1 MTYEN
6 FIEYLKERKTIKQ
19 YEAENRYR
27 ILKDYIFV
35 SFDFVKRNKREVF
48 FEYLYRFI
56 LEDMECE
63 EKNDEHG
70 PEFCKMYN
78 NIKERINLPID
89 ELKSREVVDFD
100 YENEVL
106 VIAFRILKYFEW
118 DENNKRLFLRW
129 DRNTIPEVR
138 VYNDYKSNVFT
149 FVITQGNIDYA
160 SLKIVEKRIDSLKK
174 EIEYLN
180 DFVLNYYQE
189 HFLDIFRITKIVF
202 DKEDITN
209 KFIQGEVKFTA
220 SFEIIQKLIGPLYL
234 NRESYGIREL
244 IQNAVDACA
253 KKDNHDGKI
262 NIKYIEG
269 DNPQIII
276 KDNGIGMNEEI
287 IINNFLTIGESTK
300 NEGNSIGK
308 FGIGILAAFLLAD
321 KMKFKTCYNAGEYLY
336 ESEPIELDAVKNKD
350 KFINIKIVEN
360 EDNFQ
365 GTEIALELKK
375 NIIEND
381 KIIKI
386 CDGVKYNTKELLV
399 NFLGIKNYYGNIW
412 YRYSEQLKKF
422 HDAIC
427 SKAND
432 NNIQFATTEDD
443 IRFDKDEKLKFYEDI
458 VADVGDFVNQELIE
472 LDEDEKFELKKRL
485 DNCCKKLS
493 NNIKQLSHLKA
504 YAVFTYL
511 QANKWFLNRD
521 KTTEITFYDKEDKLE
536 SICNID
542 VNVIEDD
549 GKGEYKLEK
558 IDELDAA
565 YIWSKEK
572 EFQGNVFCNSMLI
585 PAKYQYET
593 SLKNVFKILPTIL
606 IDEKENSKIEIDLAR
621 ENCKLKVGNKNYEE
635 KILSYILQDCL
646 QDLENNAKYLQD
658 ISWIYFV
665 DSDSKIK
672 KAIKNKFW
680 LVNNINKKYFMVFL
694 NTLTEW
700 SKKHKSDIVEQL
712 QKDYGNNIMVEFV
725 VDNLNIGT
733 TYNNIDSNDLYVAA
747 ISNAVLIIDNGELER
762 IRNFSV
768 SHLKALALAANNIY
782 GDIDVYIKNQ
792 LKLNTDSLS
801 RYKNDIEYKEKFKIL
816 DDNKEVYC
824 LNYSYYRE
832 MRVLHKLP
840 DSVHAIMELKFV
852 DYNACCEFYKQIS
865 MVSGRRNYI
874 WNGFQEGISGMQQ
887 LESELD
893 ELLLKQYELNI

>member
-1 MTYEN
+1 MIDKN
-6 FIEYLKERKTIKQ
+6 FEEYIKNKKHVINEF
-19 YEAENRYR
+19 EAEKRYI
-27 ILKDYIFV
+27 ILKDYIFA
-35 SFDFVKRNKREVF
+35 SFNFVKGNKEKVF
-48 FEYLYRFI
+48 FEYLYSFI
-56 LEDMECE
+56 LEDMEYVAE
-63 EKNDEHG
+63 NDEHG
-70 PEFCKMYN
+70 PEFSKMYN

-89 ELKSREVVDFD
+89 ELKNKEVVDYD

-106 VIAFRILKYFEW
+106 VIAFRILKYFKL
-118 DENNKRLFLRW
+118 DKNNIRLLLRW
-129 DRNTIPEVR
+129 DSKTIPEVG

-149 FVITQGNIDYA
+149 FVIAGENVDYV
-160 SLKIVEKRIDSLKK
+160 SLKSIEQRIDSLKK

-189 HFLDIFRITKIVF
+189 HFLDVFRITKIVF
-202 DKEDITN
+202 DKNDITN

-244 IQNAVDACA
+244 IQNAVDACT
-253 KKDNHDGKI
+253 KKDKCNGKVD
-262 NIKYIEG
+262 IKYIE
-269 DNPQIII
+269 DDTPKIII

-287 IINNFLTIGESTK
+287 IINNFLTIGESSK
-300 NEGNSIGK
+300 KDENSIGK

-321 KMKFKTCYNAGEYLY
+321 KMKFKTCYNAGECYY
-336 ESEPIELDAVKNKD
+336 ESELIELEAVTNKD
-350 KFINIKIVEN
+350 KFINIKIIEN
-360 EDNFQ
+360 KDNFE
-365 GTEIALELKK
+365 GTEITLELKED
-375 NIIEND
+375 IIEND
-381 KIIKI
+381 KINKI
-386 CDGVKYNTKELLV
+386 CNDVKNDTKELLI
-399 NFLGIKNYYGNIW
+399 NLLGKRNYYGNIW
-412 YRYSEQLKKF
+412 YGYSEQLKNF
-422 HDAIC
+422 EVFIC
-427 SKAND
+427 SEENQVD
-432 NNIQFATTEDD
+432 IQYDKIDD
-443 IRFDKDEKLKFYEDI
+443 EQLKFYQDI
-458 VADVGDFVNQELIE
+458 IAKARNFVDNKLNELEENKKIE
-472 LDEDEKFELKKRL
+472 LKNKI

>member
-1 MTYEN
+1 MIDKN
-6 FIEYLKERKTIKQ
+6 FEGYIKNKK
-19 YEAENRYR
+19 YNINEFEAENRYL
-27 ILKDYIFV
+27 ILKNYIFA
-35 SFDFVKRNKREVF
+35 SFDFVKRNKKEAF
-48 FEYLYRFI
+48 FEYLYSFI
-56 LEDMECE
+56 LEDMGYKE
-63 EKNDEHG
+63 ENIEHG
-70 PEFCKMYN
+70 PEFSKMYN

-89 ELKSREVVDFD
+89 ELKNREVVDFD
-100 YENEVL
+100 YENEVV
-106 VIAFRILKYFEW
+106 VIAFRILKYFKL
-118 DENNKRLFLRW
+118 DKDNKRLFLKC
-129 DRNTIPEVR
+129 DSETTLEVR
-138 VYNDYKSNVFT
+138 TYNDYKSNVFT
-149 FVITQGNIDYA
+149 FVIAGENVDYV
-160 SLKIVEKRIDSLKK
+160 SLKSIEQRIDSLNK

-189 HFLDIFRITKIVF
+189 HFLDVFRITKIVF
-202 DKEDITN
+202 DKNDITN

-244 IQNAVDACA
+244 IQNAVDACT
-253 KKDNHDGKI
+253 KKDKCNGKVD
-262 NIKYIEG
+262 IKYIED
-269 DNPQIII
+269 DNPKIII
-276 KDNGIGMNEEI
+276 KDNGIGMNEKI
-287 IINNFLTIGESTK
+287 IINNFLTIGESSK
-300 NEGNSIGK
+300 KDENSIGK

-321 KMKFKTCYNAGEYLY
+321 KMKFKTCYNAGEYYY
-336 ESEPIELDAVKNKD
+336 ESELIELDAVTNKD
-350 KFINIKIVEN
+350 KFINIKIIEN
-360 EDNFQ
+360 KDNFE
-365 GTEIALELKK
+365 GTEITLELKED
-375 NIIEND
+375 IIEND
-381 KIIKI
+381 KINKI
-386 CDGVKYNTKELLV
+386 CNDVKNDTKELLI
-399 NFLGIKNYYGNIW
+399 NLLGKRNYYGNIW
-412 YRYSEQLKKF
+412 YRYSEQLKNF
-422 HDAIC
+422 EVFIC
-427 SKAND
+427 SEENQV
-432 NNIQFATTEDD
+432 NIQYDKIDD
-443 IRFDKDEKLKFYEDI
+443 EQLKFYQDI
-458 VADVGDFVNQELIE
+458 VAKARDFVDNKLNELEENKKIE
-472 LDEDEKFELKKRL
+472 LKNKI

-572 EFQGNVFCNSMLI
+572 EFQGNIFCNSMLI

-700 SKKHKSDIVEQL
+700 SEKHKSDIVEQL
-712 QKDYGNNIMVEFV
+712 QKDNGNHIMVEFV

-747 ISNAVLIIDNGELER
+747 ISNAVLIIDNRELEK

-768 SHLKALALAANNIY
+768 SHLKALVLAANNIY

>member
-1 MTYEN
+1 MIDKN
-6 FIEYLKERKTIKQ
+6 FEEYIKNKKHVINEF
-19 YEAENRYR
+19 EAEKRYI
-27 ILKDYIFV
+27 ILKDYIFA
-35 SFDFVKRNKREVF
+35 SFNFVKGNKEKVF
-48 FEYLYRFI
+48 FEYLYSFI
-56 LEDMECE
+56 LEDMEYVAE
-63 EKNDEHG
+63 NDEHG
-70 PEFCKMYN
+70 PEYSKMYD
-78 NIKERINLPID
+78 NIKERIDLSID
-89 ELKSREVVDFD
+89 ELKNREVVDFD

-106 VIAFRILKYFEW
+106 VIAFRILKYFKL
-118 DENNKRLFLRW
+118 DKDNKRLFLRW
-129 DRNTIPEVR
+129 DNKTIPEVR
-138 VYNDYKSNVFT
+138 VYNDYKSNVLT
-149 FVITQGNIDYA
+149 FVITGEDVDYS
-160 SLKIVEKRIDSLKK
+160 SLKSIEQGIDSLKK

-189 HFLDIFRITKIVF
+189 HFLDVFRITKIVF
-202 DKEDITN
+202 DKNDITN

-244 IQNAVDACA
+244 IQNAVDACT
-253 KKDNHDGKI
+253 KKDKCNGKVD
-262 NIKYIEG
+262 IKYIED
-269 DNPQIII
+269 DNPKIII

-287 IINNFLTIGESTK
+287 IINNFLTIGESSK
-300 NEGNSIGK
+300 KDENSIGK

-321 KMKFKTCYNAGEYLY
+321 KMKFKTCYNAGECYY
-336 ESEPIELDAVKNKD
+336 ESELIELEAVTNKD
-350 KFINIKIVEN
+350 KFINIKIIEN
-360 EDNFQ
+360 KDNFE
-365 GTEIALELKK
+365 GTEITLELKED
-375 NIIEND
+375 IIEND
-381 KIIKI
+381 KINKI
-386 CDGVKYNTKELLV
+386 CNDVKNDTKELLI
-399 NFLGIKNYYGNIW
+399 NLLGKRNYYGNIW
-412 YRYSEQLKKF
+412 YGYSEQLKNF
-422 HDAIC
+422 EVFIC
-427 SKAND
+427 AEENQV
-432 NNIQFATTEDD
+432 NIQYDKIDD
-443 IRFDKDEKLKFYEDI
+443 EQLKFYQDI
-458 VADVGDFVNQELIE
+458 VAKARDFVDNKLNELEENKKIE
-472 LDEDEKFELKKRL
+472 LKNKI

-593 SLKNVFKILPTIL
+593 SLKNVFKVLPTIL

-621 ENCKLKVGNKNYEE
+621 ENCKLKVGNKNYDE

-700 SKKHKSDIVEQL
+700 SEKHKSDIVEQL

-893 ELLLKQYELNI
+893 ELLLKQYEV